1 MGAIRRA
8 YVYAVA
14 LVSLGVMAASVD
26 DVLVWV
32 MHNVFGTVARGD
44 VPLLSVAGVIVQVPI
59 WAIHWVIAQSTAAR
73 DPEDRRAT
81 VRRVYLVLAMA
92 GAVGAGAIGLATIVR
107 ALIGDHG
114 EDTVEGVAA
123 VVTAV
128 PLLIIHRRALV
139 QDLSSQETRR
149 GALIRH
155 AYLAIA
161 AGVAALIGLGSAAGL
176 VAAVLERVFGIG
188 ADADGPDIATIAE
201 MSGALVSASIV
212 WAAHHRG
219 RFLTVAAAG
228 QTLSSR
234 DEAPAFLPALYRVV
248 VLTVAVAVT
257 LGNVAALLDWAASW
271 VVGPSL
277 MPVLGIASG
286 ASLTIY
292 GAAWWAF
299 RRSLAHDLGATQGGP
314 DAWLA
319 TLDRVHRYVVTVVAL
334 AVAATG
340 IAQIVGMLL
349 DTVSGAIPESGS
361 YAREVRFWVAVT
373 ATGLPTWV
381 GFWRPPGHPRL
392 LLAEI
397 ASRPRRGALYLVVF
411 ACAVSLLTSGVWVT
425 YGLLGMALGK
435 PFDFPTVAVGAT
447 IVAAVVGA
455 YHLSVLRSEAQ
466 VLAAQ
471 VPTPVSSVDATEPSA
486 ATPWAAI
493 RSTSVGLT
501 VGWYATAAEARA
513 VATQAD
519 ARWHAVAR
527 LDDGD
532 GVPPDARTVVG

>member
-1 MGAIRRA
+1 MSAIRRA

-14 LVSLGVMAASVD
+14 LVSLGAMAASVD
-26 DVLVWV
+26 DVLAWA
-32 MHNVFGTVARGD
+32 MHNVFGTVDRGD

-59 WAIHWVIAQSTAAR
+59 WAIHWVMAQSTASR

-92 GAVGAGAIGLATIVR
+92 GAVGAGAIGLASVVR
-107 ALIGDHG
+107 ALIADHG
-114 EDTVEGVAA
+114 EDTVDGLAA

-128 PLLIIHRRALV
+128 PLLFIHRSAMV

-161 AGVAALIGLGSAAGL
+161 AGIAALVGLSSAAGL
-176 VAAVLERVFGIG
+176 LAAVLERVFGIG
-188 ADADGPDIATIAE
+188 ADVNGRDVGTIAE

-219 RFLTVAAAG
+219 RFLTIAETS
-228 QTLSSR
+228 QTDSFR
-234 DEAPAFLPALYRVV
+234 DQAQAFLPASYRVV

-257 LGNVAALLDWAASW
+257 LGNVAALFDWAASW
-271 VVGPSL
+271 VVGPSP

-299 RRSLAHDLGATQGGP
+299 RHSLAHDLGAMQGRP
-314 DAWLA
+314 DGWLA
-319 TLDRVHRYVVTVVAL
+319 TLDRVHRYAVTVVAL
-334 AVAATG
+334 AVAAVG
-340 IAQIVGMLL
+340 ITQIVGMLL
-349 DTVSGAIPESGS
+349 DTVSGAIPVSGS

-397 ASRPRRGALYLVVF
+397 SSRPRRVALYLVVF
-411 ACAVSLLTSGVWVT
+411 ACAVSLLASGVWVT
-425 YGLLGMALGK
+425 YGLLGMALGR

-455 YHLSVLRSEAQ
+455 YHLSVLRSEAK

-471 VPTPVSSVDATEPSA
+471 VPTQVSGVDATEPSV

-493 RSTSVGLT
+493 RATSVGLT
-501 VGWYATAAEARA
+501 VGWYATASEARA
-513 VATQAD
+513 VAAQGG
-519 ARWHAVAR
+519 ARWYAVAR

-532 GVPPDARTVVG
+532 SGPSQARTVVG